1 MSALTVAFV
10 GQCHTVGYPGVPPD
24 AAFPEVCRADLQAS
38 RRERHVRVHLQ
49 PYYHPSEL
57 VEAVREA
64 LVQQPRVVV
73 IEVVGWLAVVGTRA
87 VDLSRLPSG
96 VRSAY
101 ERVRHFRHV
110 AHAVARRVPRGAEL
124 IATRIAASVLKPLLP
139 RYPRPSVAEYE
150 SAVVHAL
157 ELVRSTPGAD
167 AVIQGPGAPNLTL
180 DGRGIAGDAVAR
192 YREVRE
198 MAQRVAAAHGVL
210 FVDRW
215 DTVTGAFYTDNSVRP
230 AAGAHS
236 VWGHLLAEELLR
248 AGLV

>member
-24 AAFPEVCRADLQAS
+24 AAFPEVCRADLQAA
-38 RRERHVRVHLQ
+38 RPDREVRVHLQ

-57 VEAVREA
+57 VEAVTKA
-64 LVQQPRVVV
+64 LAQRPRVVV

-110 AHAVARRVPRGAEL
+110 AHAVTKRVPRTAEL
-124 IATRIAASVLKPLLP
+124 ITTRIAGSVLKPLLP

-157 ELVRSTPGAD
+157 ELVRDAPGVD
-167 AVIQGPGAPNLTL
+167 AVLQGPGAPNLSL
-180 DGRGIAGDAVAR
+180 DARGIAGDAVAR
-192 YREVRE
+192 YREVHG
-198 MAQRVAAAHGVL
+198 MAQRAAAAHDVL

-215 DTVTGAFYTDNSVRP
+215 DTVTGSFFTDNSVRP
-230 AAGAHS
+230 TAGGHS
-236 VWGHLLAEELLR
+236 VWGHLLAAELLR

>member
-1 MSALTVAFV
+1 MTALTIAFV

-24 AAFPEVCRADLQAS
+24 AAFPEVCRADIQAS
-38 RRERHVRVHLQ
+38 RPERDVRVHLQ

-57 VEAVREA
+57 SGAVREA
-64 LVQQPRVVV
+64 LARQPRVVV

-110 AHAVARRVPRGAEL
+110 SHAVARGVPRGAEL
-124 IATRIAASVLKPLLP
+124 IYTKLAGSILKPLLP
-139 RYPRPSVAEYE
+139 RYPRPDVAEYE
-150 SAVVHAL
+150 SAVGQAL
-157 ELVRSTPGAD
+157 ELVRDAPGVD
-167 AVIQGPGAPNLTL
+167 AVLQGPGAPNLDL
-180 DGRGIAGDAVAR
+180 DARGIATDAVAR
-192 YREVRE
+192 YRDVRE
-198 MAQRVAAAHGVL
+198 MAQRAAASQGVL

-215 DTVTGAFYTDNSVRP
+215 DTVTGAFFTDNSVRP
-230 AAGAHS
+230 TAAGHS
-236 VWGHLLAEELLR
+236 VWGHLLAAELLR